1 MAEYTD
7 VTQDAQTVVE
17 RRGVRR
23 RVKAGRNL
31 ICSGVLAGSCVFY
44 SSASILIMEL
54 WSRHGSVRS
63 SIARAGRHVHDSTL
77 RGWHARAHAA
87 SLKQL
92 GQGGISELISPTRN
106 RNRFQ

>member
-87 SLKQL
+87 SLKAA
-92 GQGGISELISPTRN
+92 GAGGYLRVNLTN